1 MMGTAGH
8 IQPHG
13 GAPPWLLTDEKLP
26 LSWLSLS
33 LLLPWALTPLP
44 APHPRVFA
52 YTAASL
58 WLLATLTP

>member
-1 MMGTAGH
+1 MTGTAGH

-26 LSWLSLS
+26 LSWLSWS

-52 YTAASL
+52 
-58 WLLATLTP
+58 